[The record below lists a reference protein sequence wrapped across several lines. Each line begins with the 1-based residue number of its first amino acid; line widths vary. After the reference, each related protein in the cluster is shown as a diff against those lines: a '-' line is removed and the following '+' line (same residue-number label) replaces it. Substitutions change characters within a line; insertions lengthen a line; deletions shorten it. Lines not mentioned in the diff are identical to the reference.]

1 MRTVPALASAVLIAA
16 LADAQA
22 QTRPP
27 IPAVVLTHMNGL
39 DARCR
44 AAGGQP
50 VGGRYVFAQDFTGD
64 GRIDYLLS
72 EGDYNCAGRP
82 GAFRQ
87 NGQARVDIFVTN
99 ARNETLRAYSDIL
112 IAYRLLAGRPVKVQ
126 IARRGA
132 ACGSGASASTQ
143 CAAQL
148 AWNGQSFGEAVSVSD
163 ANKGAVVTAAPPAA
177 SQPQGATGPAPAVA
191 GAPANARAGFL
202 GQCRSDYVR
211 RDASAARWAD
221 RQCEMDWG
229 RVVAA
234 GPAAEA
240 LLAVAPAP
248 GERPS
253 LAVVRQRLT
262 QVRWAPRATAPFLAV
277 GALGGLS
284 ASVEGK
290 AAPTAVSFNWTKVG
304 AEIPYDAVAALRLR
318 GAVLTEA
325 SCEKMGTGEGSRV
338 YAGSAPGRAPFTL
351 TIDQRTAPTG
361 SATSYYGV
369 KIGLDGRSP
378 PRGSTADCDF

>member
-1 MRTVPALASAVLIAA
+1 MRAVPAFASVTLIAA
-16 LADAQA
+16 ATAAQA
-22 QTRPP
+22 QPRPP
-27 IPAVVLTHMNGL
+27 VPPVVLTHMNGL
-39 DARCR
+39 DARCK

-99 ARNETLRAYSDIL
+99 ARNETLRAYSDTL
-112 IAYRLLAGRPVKVQ
+112 IAYRLLTGRPVKVQ

-132 ACGSGASASTQ
+132 ACGPGAAASTQ

-148 AWNGQSFGEAVSVSD
+148 AWNGQTFGEAVSVSD
-163 ANKGAVVTAAPPAA
+163 ASKGARASAAPPAVA
-177 SQPQGATGPAPAVA
+177 QPGTTPGPARTVA
-191 GAPANARAGFL
+191 GVPANARAGFL
-202 GQCRSDYVR
+202 AQCHRDYVR

-221 RQCEMDWG
+221 GQCETDWD
-229 RVVAA
+229 RVLAT

-262 QVRWAPRATAPFLAV
+262 QVRWAPRATAPLLAV
-277 GALGGLS
+277 GSLGDLS

-304 AEIPYDAVAALRLR
+304 AGIPYDAVAALRLR

-325 SCEKMGTGEGSRV
+325 SCEKLGTGEGSRV

-351 TIDQRTAPTG
+351 TVDQRTAPTG
-361 SATSYYGV
+361 NATSYYGV

-378 PRGSTADCDF
+378 PRGSTSDCDF